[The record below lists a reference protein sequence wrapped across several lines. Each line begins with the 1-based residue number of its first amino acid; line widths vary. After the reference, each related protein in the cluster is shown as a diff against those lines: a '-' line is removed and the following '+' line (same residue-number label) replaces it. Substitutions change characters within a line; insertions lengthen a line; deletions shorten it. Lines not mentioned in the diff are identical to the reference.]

1 MKKIVYLLFLILL
14 SSCGGRTSKTPAADA
29 SDLVE
34 VCQVDL
40 FFPLTKEFDWANVEK
55 QNKKVKERFIK
66 NLPEEFEWH
75 KQYGDMSSLEACLH
89 IMDFNGDNLDDVI
102 YNGYI
107 AGSEAEYINI
117 YMNIGNSFVKIFTET
132 QHIHKMVFK
141 NGKVNKLYIRDGGCC
156 CDYIGTN
163 KIFSVDYSSELPKIN
178 PVSQMQFVNISRE
191 EYPDKYFDK
200 PIKFEVLNDKYNI
213 RFSPV
218 IDDTT
223 RVGYC
228 FDIKNGN
235 SLGKIKSGS
244 IGYALAE
251 KADTTGRTWWFVAL
265 TPNTGIYEPIYY
277 DETILPNSYKLGWI
291 SSRFVKEIDD

>member
-1 MKKIVYLLFLILL
+1 MKKITFLLFFVLL
-14 SSCGGRTSKTPAADA
+14 SGCVGRSSKTSPADA
-29 SDLVE
+29 SDLIE
-34 VCQVDL
+34 VSQVDL
-40 FFPLTKEFDWANVEK
+40 FFPLTKEFEWANVEK
-55 QNKKVKERFIK
+55 QNQKLKERFVK
-66 NLPEEFEWH
+66 NLPEEFDWH
-75 KQYGDMSSLEACLH
+75 KQYGVMPSLVACLH
-89 IMDFNGDNLDDVI
+89 IMDFNGDGLDDVI

-107 AGSEAEYINI
+107 AGSEAEYINT
-117 YMNIGNSFVKIFTET
+117 YMNTGNSFVKIFSET
-132 QHIHKMVFK
+132 QHIYKMVFK
-141 NGKVNKLYIRDGGCC
+141 DEKVHKLYIRDGGCC

-191 EYPDKYFDK
+191 EYPDKYFDT

-223 RVGYC
+223 EVGYC
-228 FDIKNGN
+228 GELINGN
-235 SLGKIKSGS
+235 SLGKIIFGS

-251 KADTTGRTWWFVAL
+251 KADVTGRTWWFVAL
-265 TPNTGIYEPIYY
+265 KPNTEIHEPVYY

-291 SSRFVKEIDD
+291 SSRFVKEIKE